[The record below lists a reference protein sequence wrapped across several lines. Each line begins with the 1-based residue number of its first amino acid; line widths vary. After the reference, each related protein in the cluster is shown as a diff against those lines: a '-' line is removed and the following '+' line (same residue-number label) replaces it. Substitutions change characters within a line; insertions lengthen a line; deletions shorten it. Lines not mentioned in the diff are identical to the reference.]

1 MGAVEGRSEGLGSG
15 GSRDVVRM
23 GRSAFA
29 GDIEAGGGAICAVGF
44 GLIGRCFVGT
54 GGLAAVTASKLN
66 GRLWSSFGGGS
77 GERGDM
83 TCSLGISGFSV
94 GEGVISG
101 VMVSTIMVGAGGA
114 GL

>member
-1 MGAVEGRSEGLGSG
+1 M
-15 GSRDVVRM
+15 DVVRM

-29 GDIEAGGGAICAVGF
+29 GDIGTGGSAIPIVGL
-44 GLIGRCFVGT
+44 GLVGRGFVPI
-54 GGLAAVTASKLN
+54 GGLAAFAASKLN
-66 GRLWSSFGGGS
+66 GRLCSSFGGGS

-83 TCSLGISGFSV
+83 TCSFGISGFRV